1 MDRQTQRRGQG
12 TLGWIVKFAGRRK
25 GDYIAS
31 VILAILNV
39 VCGFIPFIYLAKITK
54 GLLEKT
60 ADFEY
65 CMTQCLW
72 MAVFFMLSRL
82 FHAFSTTLS
91 HRATFEVLAN
101 VRRMLT
107 GKLARMPLGDVLDES
122 SGTYK
127 NIIVERVDSIETTLA
142 HMIPELTS
150 NIIIPFVIFGYM
162 VSIDWRL
169 ALLSLITVPVGVIC
183 FGLMMRGSNESY
195 QNTVVKTKALNDT
208 AVEYINGIEVIK
220 AFGKSK
226 TSYEKFI
233 VAAREGA
240 NCFIDWMRRCNVYQN
255 LAMALLPATL
265 LPLLPFGVSY
275 FMNGA
280 VTAPDLLMLI
290 VLSMGLITPFVMAS
304 SYMDEISKAGTIIG
318 EATSILEKPELERPD
333 IMTQTP
339 KGNTICLRDVHFAYK
354 EEEVLHGVNLTIR
367 EGTVNALVGPS
378 GSGKSTVAKLI
389 ASFWDVGSG
398 AITYGG
404 TDIRQIPLDDYQ
416 KKIAY
421 VSQDNYLFDMSVMEN
436 IRLGNPKATDAQVM
450 EAAKACGCH
459 DFILQLENGYQTVC
473 GGAGGHLSGG
483 ERQRI
488 SIARA
493 MLKNAP
499 VIILDEA
506 TAYTDPENEALVQR
520 SVAKLVQGRTL
531 LVIAHRLSTIASADQ
546 IILINDGRVEAAGTQ
561 EELLRSS
568 NLYRNMWQAH
578 IAAKEDEDNA

>member
-1 MDRQTQRRGQG
+1 MDKQTQRRGQG
-12 TLGWIVKFAGRRK
+12 TLGWIVRFAGRRK
-25 GDYIAS
+25 GSYIAS

-39 VCGFIPFIYLAKITK
+39 VCGFIPFIYLAHITK

-60 ADFEY
+60 ADFRY
-65 CMTQCLW
+65 CLTQCIW
-72 MAVFFMLSRL
+72 MAVFFILSRL

-101 VRRMLT
+101 VRRQLT
-107 GKLARMPLGDVLDES
+107 RKLARMPLGDVLDES

-162 VSIDWRL
+162 LSIDWRL
-169 ALLSLITVPVGVIC
+169 SLLSLITVPVGLVC

-240 NCFIDWMRRCNVYQN
+240 DCFIEWMRRCNVCQN
-255 LAMALLPATL
+255 LALAILPATL

-275 FMNGA
+275 FMHGA

-290 VLSMGLITPFVMAS
+290 VLSMGLITPFVMAT

-318 EATSILEKPELERPD
+318 EATSILEKPELVRPD
-333 IMTQTP
+333 RLEQKP
-339 KGNTICLRDVHFAYK
+339 DGSAICMKDVHFAYK
-354 EEEVLHGVNLTIR
+354 EEEVLHGVNLTIC

-378 GSGKSTVAKLI
+378 GSGKSTIAKLI

-398 AITYGG
+398 SITYGG
-404 TDIRQIPLDDYQ
+404 VDIRKIPLDDYQ
-416 KKIAY
+416 KEIAF

-436 IRLGNPKATDAQVM
+436 IRLGNPKATDEQVV

-506 TAYTDPENEALVQR
+506 TANVDPESEAELT
-520 SVAKLVQGRTL
+520 AAIEELTKKKTIIM
-531 LVIAHRLSTIASADQ
+531 IAHRLKTVRHADQ
-546 IILINDGRVEAAGTQ
+546 IFVIDSGKIVQHGAHKELMKQKGIYRTFVEGRQEAA
-561 EELLRSS
+561 S
-568 NLYRNMWQAH
+568 WK
-578 IAAKEDEDNA
+578 IA